1 MSSTVS
7 SPRTNVLPT
16 SAPTG
21 ESPRRRLRAVLAL
34 ARFEAHELLLQI
46 PVFVVLCA
54 YVASTGWEL
63 WTGGGEDG
71 AYPVLQDADRA
82 TQPVPLIL
90 GVAVLVCVN
99 RAVLRS
105 RRRGTDRHFDVLV
118 MEPWRRTVAH
128 LLSVVPFALA
138 TALVVAAQFA
148 GAALRPGALGT
159 GSFFELAVAPLA
171 VLLFGVLGVLIA
183 RLIPSAFGAPLFVV
197 GIYVAVAMLTSNPE
211 DPHWLRWLAPVVDEG
226 QSEPLPSDLL
236 GRPAAWHAL
245 YLVGLI
251 ALVSCAA
258 VLRGGRRT
266 LPAALGLARAGRT
279 PVTGPVEG
287 PVEGRMRLVKA
298 VALGAAVLT
307 LAGAVGQSP
316 GDSPALLAAR
326 KQASVAPEKDHT
338 CVPHGRSTYCAFP
351 EWTGRTEDWAAV
363 VRRVQSLAGGAAG
376 GTKLTVRQRIDARYG
391 LSASSSLEPSG
402 THGQVTVGTLWGGNR
417 VPEFSIGVA
426 SVLVAGDEEAAA
438 AMCDGRVVTVMWL
451 ALATTSDPMA
461 SLRDVRIDDSV
472 SGSAVVLA
480 PTEPLAMTAAQTTVV
495 RELLQ
500 RPRYGVTAKVKAHWT
515 ELTAPKT
522 STARAAELLDVPVPR
537 GSEKE
542 DKCEE

>member
-1 MSSTVS
+1 MS
-7 SPRTNVLPT
+7 SPRTKALPT
-16 SAPTG
+16 STPAG

-34 ARFEAHELLLQI
+34 ARVEARELLLQI
-46 PVFVVLCA
+46 PVFVVLCVYVA
-54 YVASTGWEL
+54 YVGWEL

-71 AYPVLQDADRA
+71 AYPVLQDVDRA
-82 TQPVPLIL
+82 TQPESLFL

-105 RRRGTDRHFDVLV
+105 RRRGTDGHFDVLV

-138 TALVVAAQFA
+138 TALVVAAQFT
-148 GAALRPGALGT
+148 GAALKPGAVGT
-159 GSFFELAVAPLA
+159 GSFSELAVAPLA
-171 VLLFGVLGVLIA
+171 VLLLGVLGVLIA
-183 RLIPSAFGAPLFVV
+183 RLVPSAFGAPLFVV
-197 GIYVAVAMLTSNPE
+197 GGYIAVVLLLSSSE
-211 DPHWLRWLAPVVDEG
+211 DTPWLRWLTPFVDEF
-226 QSEPLPSDLL
+226 QADPLPSDLL

-251 ALVSCAA
+251 VLVSCAA
-258 VLRGGRRT
+258 VLCGGRRT
-266 LPAALGLARAGRT
+266 LPAALGLARAARN
-279 PVTGPVEG
+279 PVAWPAVGPA
-287 PVEGRMRLVKA
+287 RLVKA

-307 LAGAVGQSP
+307 LAGAVGQSR

-376 GTKLTVRQRIDARYG
+376 GTKLTVRQRVDARYG
-391 LSASSSLEPSG
+391 LSASATLEPSS
-402 THGQVTVGTLWGGNR
+402 THGQVTVGTRWGGNR
-417 VPEFSIGVA
+417 VPEFSVGVA
-426 SVLVAGDEEAAA
+426 SVLVAGNEEAAA

-472 SGSAVVLA
+472 SGSAIVLA
-480 PTEPLAMTAAQTTVV
+480 PTHPLEMTAAQTTVV

-515 ELTAPKT
+515 ELTSPKT
-522 STARAAELLDVPVPR
+522 STARAAELLDVPVPK